1 MSVFVVG
8 VGRRLS
14 GGRSIGRYAL
24 FVVVLFVFLVTDVFL
39 VVDVCMLLKCTDV
52 RVYM

>member
-1 MSVFVVG
+1 MSAFVVG

-24 FVVVLFVFLVTDVFL
+24 FGVVFLDTDVFL
-39 VVDVCMLLKCTDV
+39 VVDVCMLLK
-52 RVYM
+52 